1 MGDRLGTPG
10 AIGFFLVAL
19 VYKIVFF
26 FLSFLSFLFLRLQ
39 CIRTSKR
46 GPKISPFFT
55 ITHLKLHEFT

>member
-1 MGDRLGTPG
+1 
-10 AIGFFLVAL
+10 VAL

-39 CIRTSKR
+39 CIRTSQR